1 MPDVSPGINERF
13 IPMPVP
19 ANTALPTISGIAQTG
34 QTLMASPGSWT
45 NTPTSFIYQWNRGGI
60 AISGAVGATYVPIVD
75 DVGFT
80 LTVSVIAV
88 NASGTSTPTSAP
100 TAVVV
105 QPAVPV
111 NVTKPTISGIAQVGK
126 TLTAST
132 GTWM

>member
-1 MPDVSPGINERF
+1 
-13 IPMPVP
+13 MPVP
-19 ANTALPTISGIAQTG
+19 ANTGLPTISGPAQTG

-45 NTPTSFIYQWNRGGI
+45 NSPTSFIYQWNRGGT
-60 AISGAVGATYVPIVD
+60 AISGAASSTYIPVTA

-100 TAVVV
+100 TSAVV
-105 QPAVPV
+105 QLTIPV